1 METVEGEE
9 VLLEVDED
17 RAETRALELDTEAGL
32 WTARERF
39 YIGDTEH
46 MACVASDRR
55 ADKQVGFWLRQELN
69 ESQSLFVRPVQTC
82 LELSIFS
89 LRYLLG
95 LSQVTLRDLSQVSLS
110 SLP

>member
-17 RAETRALELDTEAGL
+17 RAETRALELDTGAGL

-55 ADKQVGFWLRQELN
+55 GGKQVGFWL
-69 ESQSLFVRPVQTC
+69 
-82 LELSIFS
+82 
-89 LRYLLG
+89 LG
-95 LSQVTLRDLSQVSLS
+95 LSQVFLRSLS
-110 SLP
+110 RISLRSL